1 MKQMHTAKRNIGTG
15 TAAAFAAALL
25 ALAAAGQ
32 ALASQQFVSLSVQ
45 GPVDTRE
52 GVRGADETE
61 PILLSA
67 HVPGT
72 EMAELWIDDTMVDSV
87 EETGPDGTV
96 YDRCYEWTYPADED
110 PSTVHVLTL
119 RKNGGEP
126 LYKALFGSKQIYSH
140 SAASGVWY
148 GWLAQWNKWNRFVDL
163 QFEGDYEKA
172 GNGFAANGWRM
183 YDAYVA
189 AINPA
194 NSAANIRVLMEQ
206 GTSADGIRGGAREAD
221 DQDEVYIWCDGSI
234 TSEETGPRRYILE
247 AADSLV
253 PDEEGNGP
261 VWTPV
266 CELPDGFRTFSV
278 DEAREMGRFLRVR
291 VALP

>member
-1 MKQMHTAKRNIGTG
+1 MKQMHTAMRNIGTG

-126 LYKALFGSKQIYSH
+126 LYTARFGGKQIYSH

-189 AINPA
+189 AIDP
-194 NSAANIRVLMEQ
+194 SATDANIRILMDRY
-206 GTSADGIRGGAREAD
+206 SPAGIRGGARDAD
-221 DQDEVYIWCDGSI
+221 DQDQVFIWCDGSI
-234 TSEETGPRRYILE
+234 TSEETGSRRYILE

-253 PDEEGNGP
+253 PDAEGNGP

-266 CELPDGFRTFSV
+266 AELPDGARTFSV
-278 DEAREMGRFLRVR
+278 DEASAFGRFLRVR
-291 VALP
+291 VELP

>member
-1 MKQMHTAKRNIGTG
+1 
-15 TAAAFAAALL
+15 
-25 ALAAAGQ
+25 
-32 ALASQQFVSLSVQ
+32 V
-45 GPVDTRE
+45 
-52 GVRGADETE
+52 
-61 PILLSA
+61 
-67 HVPGT
+67 
-72 EMAELWIDDTMVDSV
+72 
-87 EETGPDGTV
+87 
-96 YDRCYEWTYPADED
+96 
-110 PSTVHVLTL
+110 
-119 RKNGGEP
+119 
-126 LYKALFGSKQIYSH
+126 LYKALFGSKRIYSH

-148 GWLAQWNKWNRFVDL
+148 GWLAQWNQWNHFVDL

-189 AINPA
+189 SIDPG
-194 NSAANIRVLMEQ
+194 NSEANIRMLMERVPYA
-206 GTSADGIRGGAREAD
+206 GSRDGARDAEED
-221 DQDEVYIWCDGSI
+221 DQVLIWCEGSI
-234 TSEETGPRRYILE
+234 TTEMTGPRRYIIE

-278 DEAREMGRFLRVR
+278 EEAREMGRFLRVR